1 MSKSTP
7 RSLKEEMKWVVLET
21 GEVLLSAEMVRSGE
35 NGNKVIEELEI
46 RDGYETD
53 SEEFAVLTR

>member
-1 MSKSTP
+1 
-7 RSLKEEMKWVVLET
+7 MKWVVLET